1 VSAPEVRLAIII
13 LNYRTPEMVI
23 ACLDS
28 LRGQVGP
35 GMVTVVVDNA
45 SGDGSADRIEAHVAR
60 SGYGGWARV
69 QRSPINGGFA
79 AGNNLGIRSVSAE
92 SYILLN
98 SDTIARPGAI
108 AGLLQGLAENPSAG
122 IIGPGLED
130 REGALEQSCFRFPHP
145 VSELIRAAGT
155 GLVTR
160 MLRRYDVP
168 MELSEVPVEVDWLAF
183 ACVAIRRV
191 VIEQVGLLDE
201 GFFMYYED
209 IDYCHK
215 VRAAGWKILY
225 WPKPRI
231 VHLMGGSSNI
241 TSSDPS
247 RRRPPRYLYEARARY
262 FAKYHGG
269 AGLLAANALWIAG
282 RAISRTRELVEGR
295 QPLAR
300 DHEARDIWT
309 NVLHP
314 SAAAEPP
321 RAAGG
326 ELRAQTSADE
336 RAAGGVR
343 AEALSAGEPA
353 GAPTHR
359 QRPLGDRNANP
370 EGIGLVEL
378 LREDFATHDRNLLE
392 PGFWA
397 VAVHRFGNWR
407 MGIRPK
413 VVRAPLTVA
422 YRTLFTGV
430 NWLWG
435 IDIGYNVK
443 LGRRVRLWH
452 HGTMVLSARA
462 IGDDVHIRHNT
473 TFGVA
478 RRDQSWKLP
487 IIEDRVDVGVGACV
501 LGDVTVGHDSLIGA
515 NAVVVRSCPPH
526 STVVGIP
533 GRPLVRS
540 ERSAGRPARAPVALR
555 THDPRD
561 DQPSAEGEDE
571 DGEDVVVVVADAE
584 RKS

>member
-1 VSAPEVRLAIII
+1 VSTPEVRLAIIV
-13 LNYRTPEMVI
+13 LNYRTPEMVVD
-23 ACLDS
+23 CLDS
-28 LRGQVGP
+28 LQGELGP

-60 SGYGGWARV
+60 SGYEGWARV
-69 QRSPINGGFA
+69 LRSPVNGGFA

-92 SYILLN
+92 NYILLN
-98 SDTIARPGAI
+98 SDTIVRPGAI
-108 AGLLQGLAENPSAG
+108 AGLLQGLTENPSAG
-122 IIGPGLED
+122 IIGPGLEGRD
-130 REGALEQSCFRFPHP
+130 GTLEKSCFRFPHP

-168 MELSEVPVEVDWLAF
+168 MELSQVPVEVDWLAF
-183 ACVAIRRV
+183 ACVAIRGV
-191 VIEQVGLLDE
+191 VLEQVGLLDE

-209 IDYCHK
+209 IDYCQK

-241 TSSDPS
+241 TSSDHS

-262 FAKYHGG
+262 FSKYHGG
-269 AGLLAANALWIAG
+269 AGLLAANALWMAG

-295 QPLAR
+295 QPVAR
-300 DHEARDIWT
+300 DREARDIWT
-309 NVLHP
+309 NILHP
-314 SAAAEPP
+314 SEAAELA
-321 RAAGG
+321 RAPGG
-326 ELRAQTSADE
+326 ELGAHASARE
-336 RAAGGVR
+336 GAVEGVTVRVGPGAGP
-343 AEALSAGEPA
+343 E
-353 GAPTHR
+353 HR
-359 QRPLGDRNANP
+359 QLPLGDRNANP
-370 EGIGLVEL
+370 EGIGLLEL

-407 MGIRPK
+407 MGIGPR

-478 RRDQSWKLP
+478 RRDQSWNLP
-487 IIEDRVDVGVGACV
+487 TIEDRVDVGVGACV
-501 LGDVTVGHDSLIGA
+501 LGDVTVGHDSFIGA

-533 GRPLVRS
+533 ARPLVRS
-540 ERSAGRPARAPVALR
+540 ERSAGRPARGPVAFR
-555 THDPRD
+555 TPDPGAKD
-561 DQPSAEGEDE
+561 DQALEE
-571 DGEDVVVVVADAE
+571 VVVVVIDAE

>member
-1 VSAPEVRLAIII
+1 VSTSEFRLAIIV

-23 ACLDS
+23 DCLDS
-28 LRGQVGP
+28 LRGELGP
-35 GMVTVVVDNA
+35 GMVTVVVDND

-60 SGYGGWARV
+60 SGYSEWARV
-69 QRSPINGGFA
+69 LRSPVNGGFA

-98 SDTIARPGAI
+98 SDTIVRPGAI
-108 AGLLQGLAENPSAG
+108 AGLLQGLAENPTAG
-122 IIGPGLED
+122 IIGPGLEGRD
-130 REGALEQSCFRFPHP
+130 GMIEKSCFRFPHP
-145 VSELIRAAGT
+145 VSELVRAAGT
-155 GLVTR
+155 GVVTR

-168 MELSEVPVEVDWLAF
+168 MELSQVPVEVDWVAF

-191 VIEQVGLLDE
+191 VLEQVGLLDE

-209 IDYCHK
+209 IDYCQK

-231 VHLMGGSSNI
+231 VHIMGGSSNI
-241 TSSDPS
+241 TSSDQS

-262 FAKYHGG
+262 FSKYHGG

-295 QPLAR
+295 PPLAR

-309 NVLHP
+309 NILRP
-314 SAAAEPP
+314 SKAAE
-321 RAAGG
+321 RARAPGGELAARAGAPAGG
-326 ELRAQTSADE
+326 EDGADRQAE
-336 RAAGGVR
+336 RAGPG
-343 AEALSAGEPA
+343 PA
-353 GAPTHR
+353 HR
-359 QRPLGDRNANP
+359 PLPLGDRNANP
-370 EGIGLVEL
+370 EGVGLVEL
-378 LREDFATHDRNLLE
+378 LREDFATHDRNPLE

-487 IIEDRVDVGVGACV
+487 TIEDRVDVGVGACV
-501 LGDVTVGHDSLIGA
+501 LGDVTVGHDSVIGA

-533 GRPLVRS
+533 GRPLVRG
-540 ERSAGRPARAPVALR
+540 ERSAGRPGRAPVAF
-555 THDPRD
+555 TAVDPGVAD
-561 DQPSAEGEDE
+561 DQPPE
-571 DGEDVVVVVADAE
+571 VVVVVVDAE

>member
-1 VSAPEVRLAIII
+1 VSASEVRLAVIV

-23 ACLDS
+23 DCLDS
-28 LRGQVGP
+28 LRGELGP
-35 GMVTVVVDNA
+35 GMVAVVVDNA

-69 QRSPINGGFA
+69 VRSPVNGGFA
-79 AGNNLGIRSVSAE
+79 AGNNLGIRSVFAE
-92 SYILLN
+92 SYVLLN
-98 SDTIARPGAI
+98 SDTIVRPGAI
-108 AGLLQGLAENPSAG
+108 AGLLQGLAENPTAG
-122 IIGPGLED
+122 IIGPGLEGRD
-130 REGALEQSCFRFPHP
+130 GTLEKSCFRFPHP
-145 VSELIRAAGT
+145 VSELVRAAGT

-191 VIEQVGLLDE
+191 VLDQVGLLDE

-209 IDYCHK
+209 IDYCQK

-262 FAKYHGG
+262 FSKYHGG
-269 AGLLAANALWIAG
+269 AGLLAANALWFAG

-295 QPLAR
+295 PPLAR

-309 NVLHP
+309 NILHP
-314 SAAAEPP
+314 SVAAERALAATGPP
-321 RAAGG
+321 TGPG
-326 ELRAQTSADE
+326 PGPE
-336 RAAGGVR
+336 
-343 AEALSAGEPA
+343 
-353 GAPTHR
+353 HR
-359 QRPLGDRNANP
+359 PLPLGDHNANP

-378 LREDFATHDRNLLE
+378 LREDFATHDRNPLE

-413 VVRAPLTVA
+413 AVRAPLTVA

-487 IIEDRVDVGVGACV
+487 TIEDRVDVGVGACV
-501 LGDVTVGHDSLIGA
+501 LGDVTVGHDSVIGA

-540 ERSAGRPARAPVALR
+540 ERSAGRPARAPVAF
-555 THDPRD
+555 TAVAPGVAPGVAD
-561 DQPSAEGEDE
+561 DQPPE
-571 DGEDVVVVVADAE
+571 VVAVIDAE